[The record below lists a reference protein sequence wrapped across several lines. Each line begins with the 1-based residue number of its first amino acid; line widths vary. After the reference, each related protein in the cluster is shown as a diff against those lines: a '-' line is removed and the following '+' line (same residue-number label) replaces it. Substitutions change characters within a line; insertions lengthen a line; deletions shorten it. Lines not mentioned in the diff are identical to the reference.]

1 VLFLARD
8 ARLMPVHP
16 RRRPHISDEMNGPP
30 PALLDIARIYLE
42 PAVETYAR
50 GREILARFPG
60 AERVPVA
67 SHWRIPELREG
78 DPGDYLRAK
87 RQSLVLGVKKG
98 LAFRPNG
105 RSADFIAPSSSNG
118 CAMACAYCYVARH
131 KGHANPISVFVNIE
145 DMTAAIARHAARQG
159 AKPEPNQVDPHDWV
173 YDLGENG
180 DLSVDALISDNVRD
194 LVALFRTLPNAKGSF
209 ATKWVNPD
217 LLDYDPRGR
226 TRIRISLMPPAMA
239 KLLDVR
245 TSPVAERIAA
255 IPELHR
261 AGYEVHLNFSPVVL
275 REGWEAEWGELFAE
289 LDDVLPTAVK
299 DQLAAE
305 IIMLTH
311 NQGLH
316 EVNLAWHP
324 KAEELLWRPDI
335 QEEKVSEAGGVNLR
349 YRTGWK
355 GRWLQRFKELLA
367 ARMPY
372 CRVRYA
378 F

>member
-1 VLFLARD
+1 
-8 ARLMPVHP
+8 
-16 RRRPHISDEMNGPP
+16 MNPFP
-30 PALLDIARIYLE
+30 LDITRIYLE
-42 PAVETYAR
+42 PAVEEYAR
-50 GREILARFPG
+50 GREILLRFPA

-67 SHWRIPELREG
+67 SHWRIPELQDA
-78 DPGDYLRAK
+78 DPGDYLLAK
-87 RQSLVLGVKKG
+87 KQALVLGVKKG
-98 LAFRPNG
+98 LTFRPNG

-118 CAMACAYCYVARH
+118 CAMACAYCYVARR
-131 KGHANPISVFVNIE
+131 KGHANPISTFVNIE
-145 DMTAAIARHAARQG
+145 AIGAATARHVARQG
-159 AKPEPNQVDPHDWV
+159 PKIVPNQVDPQAWV

-180 DLSVDALISDNVRD
+180 DLSVDAGISDNVRD
-194 LVALFRTLPNAKGSF
+194 LVTLFRTLPHAKGSF

-217 LLDYDPRGR
+217 LLGYEPQGR
-226 TRIRISLMPPAMA
+226 TRIRMSLMPPDLAR
-239 KLLDVR
+239 LLDIR

-261 AGYEVHLNFSPVVL
+261 AGYEIHLNFSPVVL
-275 REGWEAEWGELFAE
+275 RQGWEAEWGALFAE
-289 LDDVLPTAVK
+289 LDDVLPAAVK

-311 NQGLH
+311 NRELH
-316 EVNLAWHP
+316 EVNLLWHP

-335 QEEKVSEAGGVNLR
+335 QEEKVSKSGGVNLR

-355 GRWLQRFKELLA
+355 GQWLRRFKDLLTSH
-367 ARMPY
+367 MPY